1 MHLPPPSLVKMTVS
15 VTHRAMCREERAM
28 VADRADCHLTRSPPV
43 GFTNRANVSRR
54 TRNDDRGVDRH
65 CFAILPSLFE
75 KRVARETRCS
85 IAQAAGCTASGGA
98 AARGW
103 LRSTKQGQRCRVVIA
118 SNPPVGGEGE
128 WLSVWFAPWVDPLF
142 PAPAAPG
149 ELRYACTRAD
159 GTTMCVPGPGRHRV
173 DGAELVALSF
183 GCVAL
188 AG

>member
-1 MHLPPPSLVKMTVS
+1 
-15 VTHRAMCREERAM
+15 
-28 VADRADCHLTRSPPV
+28 
-43 GFTNRANVSRR
+43 
-54 TRNDDRGVDRH
+54 
-65 CFAILPSLFE
+65 
-75 KRVARETRCS
+75 
-85 IAQAAGCTASGGA
+85 
-98 AARGW
+98 
-103 LRSTKQGQRCRVVIA
+103 VVIA